1 MTISSAVTQTE
12 PVTTYSQVLVPVD
25 FSPRGWRSLGLANRM
40 ARALGV
46 PRTILHVDTA
56 SPWLDEGAHRLVVGD
71 GPAGRPLKV
80 DVIAARTAAEGIVDL
95 PDAEHSLLVMSTH
108 GHTAAAELLMGSTT
122 EDVLQRWH
130 GPLLLA
136 GPRFQFA
143 AAPFRR
149 VVLCLD
155 PEFSGLPAQLAADV
169 HALAA
174 AFDVPVEVLS
184 VMDRGP
190 EADFH
195 KLLRQNIRLEE
206 AAQALSHDSRAVT
219 LVRLTGTHPGR
230 DIARYVDA
238 IDGTIVALTTHARP
252 PMARVVFGSTAL
264 AVLRHVTSPV
274 LVRRFPT
281 R

>member
-1 MTISSAVTQTE
+1 
-12 PVTTYSQVLVPVD
+12 
-25 FSPRGWRSLGLANRM
+25 M
-40 ARALGV
+40 ARALAV
-46 PRTILHVDTA
+46 PRTVLHVDTS

-71 GPAGRPLKV
+71 GPAGHRIRV
-80 DVIAARTAAEGIVDL
+80 DVVAARKAAEGILDL
-95 PDAEHSLLVMSTH
+95 PDPERSLLVMSTH
-108 GHTAAAELLMGSTT
+108 GHTAGAELLMGSTT
-122 EDVLQRWH
+122 DEVLQRWH

-136 GPRFQFA
+136 GPRYHFTP
-143 AAPFRR
+143 APFRR

-155 PEFSGLPAQLAADV
+155 PEFSGLPGDLASDV

-174 AFDVPVEVLS
+174 AFDIPVEVLS

-206 AAQALSHDSRAVT
+206 ATQALSQDSHRVT

-238 IDGTIVALTTHARP
+238 LDGTIVALTTHARP

-264 AVLRHVTSPV
+264 TVLRHVASPV